1 MGRGQNMINKSI
13 HCRTG
18 MVLRTM
24 AIAVCAVIMAASWAM
39 AAPAANDAKKTI
51 KLQVGPASSEIVEK
65 IRPEIGARGTFITPF
80 GSIKPNLGFG
90 YGCALYFALTADG
103 TGIFSL
109 RPGVTSEFMYFDHKT
124 SSVKANLIMLPEYA
138 HIRFL
143 LQWDFGL
150 FLYPKVGCGA
160 TFGFLKKTEYGIKSF
175 NKKSIDLTVV
185 GGVGI
190 GYNPPKVKNLVVFAE
205 ADYMMMFESLKGQFV
220 TASVGIG
227 YKF

>member
-1 MGRGQNMINKSI
+1 MGRGQDMINQSI
-13 HCRTG
+13 HSRTG
-18 MVLRTM
+18 MALCTM
-24 AIAVCAVIMAASWAM
+24 AAAVCAVFMAASWAM
-39 AAPAANDAKKTI
+39 AAPAATDARKTI
-51 KLQVGPASSEIVEK
+51 KLQVGPASSAIVEK
-65 IRPEIGARGTFITPF
+65 IRPEIGARGTFIAPF
-80 GSIKPNLGFG
+80 GAIKPNLGFG
-90 YGCALYFALTADG
+90 YGCALHFDLSAYT

-124 SSVKANLIMLPEYA
+124 SNVKVNLIMLPEYA

-150 FLYPKVGCGA
+150 FVYPKVGCGA

-175 NKKSIDLTVV
+175 NKKSIDLTVI

-190 GYNPPKVKNLVVFAE
+190 GYNPPKVKNLIVFAE
-205 ADYMMMFESLKGQFV
+205 ADYMMIFESLNGQFV